1 MTIQIASVGVIG
13 AYHLSFVSSFAM
25 TNQVNK
31 KIKVLHLI
39 KSLGRGG
46 AEKLIP
52 ETALVH
58 DQDRFEFYC
67 LYFYHQQNNIVDE
80 LEAAGIQV
88 QLIPAGNLSL
98 FFQVKRVREFVAA
111 NQIDIIHAH
120 LPWAGI
126 LSRFVGKETKIP
138 IVYTEHNT
146 WDRYNKVSYWGN
158 RVTFKHQD
166 VAIAVSNEVALSMQ
180 LNSIFDPYRRGGRL
194 KVKVI
199 QNGVNTEVFRRMS
212 EDKKSASVPF
222 NNEEMKRKENG
233 EKGMENGEKRIENG
247 EKRKE
252 NGEWRIENGEKNPD
266 GVSPSPNLSIS
277 ESPNLPIS
285 QSPNPRISPSP
296 NPPISQSPN
305 LRISESP
312 NLPISQSPNLPI
324 SQSPNLP
331 ISPSPNLS
339 ISQSPNLPI
348 SESPNL
354 RISQSPNL
362 PISPSP
368 NLKFQLGI
376 PEAAKVIGKVAV
388 FRSQKRLWIWVDL
401 ALKILERCPETHF
414 LLVGDGDWRERII
427 AQIEKSGKQQ
437 NFHWVGV
444 QKEVIPYL
452 SIMDIYMSTSE
463 FEGLPIA
470 MLEAMSC
477 EVPVVATSAGGIGE
491 MVQHGVQGFLTG
503 IDAYEGLVDFAV
515 QLLED
520 PALHSQFAKA
530 ARARVVEKF
539 SMKRMVRELEG
550 VYDSVIA
557 RH

>member
-1 MTIQIASVGVIG
+1 LNS
-13 AYHLSFVSSFAM
+13 VSSFAM

-146 WDRYNKVSYWGN
+146 WDRYNIVSYWGN

-247 EKRKE
+247 E
-252 NGEWRIENGEKNPD
+252 WRIENGEKNPD
-266 GVSPSPNLSIS
+266 GGSQSPNLPIFPSPNLPIS

-285 QSPNPRISPSP
+285 ESPNL
-296 NPPISQSPN
+296 PISQSPN

-324 SQSPNLP
+324 SQSLNLPISESPNLPISPSPNLPISQSPNLP

-339 ISQSPNLPI
+339 ISQSPNL
-348 SESPNL
+348 SV
-354 RISQSPNL
+354 SQSPNL

-368 NLKFQLGI
+368 NLKSQLGI

-401 ALKILERCPETHF
+401 ALKILERCSETHF